1 MEGKIYQVSTLK
13 ALLKGYSRKVVSVEE
28 LLEHGDTGLGTFENY
43 GSLTK

>member
-13 ALLKGYSRKVVSVEE
+13 ALLKGYSRKVVSVGE
-28 LLEHGDTGLGTFENY
+28 LLKNGDTGLGTFENY